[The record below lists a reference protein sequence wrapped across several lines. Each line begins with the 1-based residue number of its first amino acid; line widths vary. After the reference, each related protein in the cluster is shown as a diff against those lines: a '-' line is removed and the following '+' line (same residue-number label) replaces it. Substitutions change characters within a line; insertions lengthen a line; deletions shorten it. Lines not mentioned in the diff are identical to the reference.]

1 MKFITFALILQF
13 LIACWPKVD
22 IISKDLNKKSI
33 INSGVIYLSIYR
45 SLKRGNARPCYLLLT

>member
-22 IISKDLNKKSI
+22 IKAYI
-33 INSGVIYLSIYR
+33 
-45 SLKRGNARPCYLLLT
+45 LLDDTCTCANTRHYTSEQCCCIP

>member
-22 IISKDLNKKSI
+22 IISYHGIVMYSTRDLHLTS
-33 INSGVIYLSIYR
+33 LW
-45 SLKRGNARPCYLLLT
+45 SLKH